1 MPFSCVLPA
10 DYHRL
15 RVGGLILAAVLC
27 LIGIMI
33 LLSKIENTHARAH
46 VILPFLEPAKALL
59 CPAIKKSSIL
69 LLLLCQVADAG
80 ASSTRTRGNIK
91 ITVFGRQISS
101 DPHSMLLSLTL
112 QEEDR
117 RKCSTHALRPR

>member
-33 LLSKIENTHARAH
+33 LLSKMENTHACEH
-46 VILPFLEPAKALL
+46 VMLPFLEPAKALL
-59 CPAIKKSSIL
+59 CPAIKKKKLNSS
-69 LLLLCQVADAG
+69 
-80 ASSTRTRGNIK
+80 SSSLSG
-91 ITVFGRQISS
+91 GRCRCKFNQNK
-101 DPHSMLLSLTL
+101 
-112 QEEDR
+112 R
-117 RKCSTHALRPR
+117 